1 MNANPS
7 READRRVDPVSFLGD
22 ALREAPRYLV
32 ASAVALAVDA
42 SLYLALIRLFG
53 LHYLAAAPVG
63 YVVGVLVI
71 YVLSTRWVFSNRRLM
86 SARREFLIFAS
97 IGGIGL
103 ALNQLV
109 IFFCVEKLSSSY
121 ELAKLASA
129 AMVFGFNFSG
139 RKLLLFTRF

>member
-1 MNANPS
+1 MNASPF
-7 READRRVDPVSFLGD
+7 READRRANPVSILGD

-42 SLYLALIRLFG
+42 SLYLALIRFFG
-53 LHYLAAAPVG
+53 LHYLAAAPFG

-71 YVLSTRWVFSNRRLM
+71 YVISTRWVFSNRRIM

-103 ALNQLV
+103 SLNELV

-129 AMVFGFNFSG
+129 AIVFGFNFSG